1 MKKFLF
7 ALFALVVFSG
17 AYAQVEATA
26 ASEVMAEI
34 VKEAANESW
43 MQIGAEDAASYIFE
57 VEPVLVDVRTV
68 GEYDDGH
75 LAGAVNF
82 PVQTIDEYL
91 GSMPSDLDT
100 PILIYCAA
108 GTRGFWALAYVTSL
122 GYTNVKNLRGGYRAW
137 VELGYPTTVE

>member
-7 ALFALVVFSG
+7 ALFALVVFTG

-43 MQIGAEDAASYIFE
+43 MQIGAEDAAGYIFE

-68 GEYDDGH
+68 GEFDDGH
-75 LAGAVNF
+75 LEGAVNF
-82 PVQTIDEYL
+82 PVQTIDEYV

>member
-7 ALFALVVFSG
+7 ALAALVVFSG

-34 VKEAANESW
+34 VKEAATESW
-43 MQIGAEDAASYIFE
+43 MQIGAEDAAGYIFE
-57 VEPVLVDVRTV
+57 VEPFLLDVRTQ

-75 LAGAVNF
+75 LDGAVLA
-82 PVQTIDEYL
+82 PVQTIDEHL
-91 GSMPSDLDT
+91 GAMPSDMDT

>member
-7 ALFALVVFSG
+7 ALFALVVFTG

-43 MQIGAEDAASYIFE
+43 MQIGAEDAAGYIFE
-57 VEPVLVDVRTV
+57 VQPFLLDVRTQ

-75 LAGAVNF
+75 LEGAVLA
-82 PVQTIDEYL
+82 PVQTIDEHL
-91 GSMPSDLDT
+91 GAMPSDLDT

>member
-7 ALFALVVFSG
+7 ALIALVVVNG

-43 MQIGAEDAASYIFE
+43 MQIGAEDAAGYIFE
-57 VEPVLVDVRTV
+57 VEPVLVDVRSV
-68 GEYDDGH
+68 GEFDDGH
-75 LAGAVNF
+75 LEGAVNF

-122 GYTNVKNLRGGYRAW
+122 GYTNVQNLRGGYRAW

>member
-7 ALFALVVFSG
+7 ALAALSVLAFG
-17 AYAQVEATA
+17 FAQVEATA
-26 ASEVMAEI
+26 ASETMADI

-43 MQIGAEDAASYIFE
+43 MQISVEDAANYIFE
-57 VEPVLVDVRTV
+57 TEPVLVDVRTE
-68 GEYDDGH
+68 GEFGDGH
-75 LAGAVNF
+75 LEGAVNF

-122 GYTNVKNLRGGYRAW
+122 GYTNVKNLRGGYNAW
-137 VELGYPTTVE
+137 VDAGFPTTLD

>member
-7 ALFALVVFSG
+7 ALIALVVVSG

-43 MQIGAEDAASYIFE
+43 MQIGAADAAGYIFE
-57 VEPVLVDVRTV
+57 VEPVLVDVRSV
-68 GEYDDGH
+68 GEFENGYIE
-75 LAGAVNF
+75 GAVNF

-122 GYTNVKNLRGGYRAW
+122 GYTNVKNLSGGYRAW
-137 VELGYPTTVE
+137 VAEGYPTVQ